1 MGLPPWIEGRL
12 DQYLQCLCIVMYVS
26 STKKPLKYSGAPTPP
41 EVFRDVFA
49 PNFEVNETAGMVRT
63 QIYLT
68 RAEHGFISTEAA
80 RRGETMAAVIRGC
93 IDDKMRVPDTA
104 WTANPMLEPTPSD
117 AGPVLPE
124 DAAINHD
131 HYLYGTPKK
140 YLKKRGKW
148 VLAEPEAGR

>member
-1 MGLPPWIEGRL
+1 
-12 DQYLQCLCIVMYVS
+12 MYVS
-26 STKKPLKYSGAPTPP
+26 SMKKPLKYSSAPKPP
-41 EVFRDVFA
+41 DVLRDLPA
-49 PNFEVNETAGMVRT
+49 LTRGLNESVGMVRT

-68 RAEHGFISTEAA
+68 RTEHGFIEAEAA

>member
-1 MGLPPWIEGRL
+1 M
-12 DQYLQCLCIVMYVS
+12 
-26 STKKPLKYSGAPTPP
+26 KKSLKYSSAPKPP
-41 EVFRDVFA
+41 DVLRDLPA
-49 PNFEVNETAGMVRT
+49 LTRGLNESVGMVRT

-68 RAEHGFISTEAA
+68 RTEHGFIEAEAA

-104 WTANPMLEPTPSD
+104 WAANPMLEPTPAD
-117 AGPVLPE
+117 AGLELPE

-131 HYLYGTPKK
+131 HYLYGTAKK

-148 VLAEPEAGR
+148 VLAESEARH

>member
-1 MGLPPWIEGRL
+1 M
-12 DQYLQCLCIVMYVS
+12 
-26 STKKPLKYSGAPTPP
+26 KKPLKYSSAPKPP
-41 EVFRDVFA
+41 DVLRDLPA
-49 PNFEVNETAGMVRT
+49 LTRGLNESVGMVRT

-68 RAEHGFISTEAA
+68 RTEHGFIEAEAA

>member
-1 MGLPPWIEGRL
+1 M
-12 DQYLQCLCIVMYVS
+12 
-26 STKKPLKYSGAPTPP
+26 KKPLKYLSAPKPP
-41 EVFRDVFA
+41 DVLRDVFE
-49 PNFEVNETAGMVRT
+49 PNFDGNETSGMVRT

-68 RAEHGFISTEAA
+68 RAEHGYIATEAA

-104 WTANPMLEPTPSD
+104 WTANPMLEPTPPE
-117 AGPVLPE
+117 AGPELPE

-140 YLKKRGKW
+140 YLKKRGQW
-148 VLAEPEAGR
+148 VLAEPEARR

>member
-1 MGLPPWIEGRL
+1 M
-12 DQYLQCLCIVMYVS
+12 
-26 STKKPLKYSGAPTPP
+26 KKPLKYSSAPKPP
-41 EVFRDVFA
+41 DVLRDLTA
-49 PNFEVNETAGMVRT
+49 LTRGLNESVGMVRT

-68 RAEHGFISTEAA
+68 RTEHGFIEAEAA

-104 WTANPMLEPTPSD
+104 WAANPMLEPTPSE
-117 AGPVLPE
+117 AGLELPE

-131 HYLYGTPKK
+131 HYLYGTAKK

-148 VLAEPEAGR
+148 VLAESEARH

>member
-1 MGLPPWIEGRL
+1 M
-12 DQYLQCLCIVMYVS
+12 
-26 STKKPLKYSGAPTPP
+26 KKPLKYSSAPKPP
-41 EVFRDVFA
+41 DVLRDLPA
-49 PNFEVNETAGMVRT
+49 LSRGLNESMGMVRT

-68 RAEHGFISTEAA
+68 RTEHGFIEAEAA

-104 WTANPMLEPTPSD
+104 WAANPMLEPTPSD
-117 AGPVLPE
+117 AGLELPE

-131 HYLYGTPKK
+131 HYLYGTAKK

-148 VLAEPEAGR
+148 VLAESEARH

>member
-1 MGLPPWIEGRL
+1 M
-12 DQYLQCLCIVMYVS
+12 
-26 STKKPLKYSGAPTPP
+26 KKPLKYSSAPKPP
-41 EVFRDVFA
+41 DVLRDLPA
-49 PNFEVNETAGMVRT
+49 LTRGLNESVGMVRT

-68 RAEHGFISTEAA
+68 RTEHGFIEAEAA

-104 WTANPMLEPTPSD
+104 WAANPMLEPTPSD
-117 AGPVLPE
+117 AGLELPE

-131 HYLYGTPKK
+131 HYLYGTAKK

-148 VLAEPEAGR
+148 VLAESEARH

>member
-1 MGLPPWIEGRL
+1 M
-12 DQYLQCLCIVMYVS
+12 
-26 STKKPLKYSGAPTPP
+26 KKPLKYSSVPKPP
-41 EVFRDVFA
+41 DVLRDLPA
-49 PNFEVNETAGMVRT
+49 LSRGLNESVGMVRT

-68 RAEHGFISTEAA
+68 RTEHGFIEAEAA

-104 WTANPMLEPTPSD
+104 WAANPMLEPTPAD
-117 AGPVLPE
+117 AGLELPE

-131 HYLYGTPKK
+131 HYLYGTAKK

-148 VLAEPEAGR
+148 VLAESEARH

>member
-1 MGLPPWIEGRL
+1 M
-12 DQYLQCLCIVMYVS
+12 
-26 STKKPLKYSGAPTPP
+26 KKPLKYSSAPKPP
-41 EVFRDVFA
+41 DVLRDLPA
-49 PNFEVNETAGMVRT
+49 LTRGLNESVGMVRT

-68 RAEHGFISTEAA
+68 RTEHGFIEAEAA

-104 WTANPMLEPTPSD
+104 WAANPMLEPTPSD
-117 AGPVLPE
+117 AGLELPE

-131 HYLYGTPKK
+131 HYLYGTAKK

-148 VLAEPEAGR
+148 VLVESEARH

>member
-1 MGLPPWIEGRL
+1 M
-12 DQYLQCLCIVMYVS
+12 
-26 STKKPLKYSGAPTPP
+26 KKPLKYSSAPKPP
-41 EVFRDVFA
+41 DVLRDLTA
-49 PNFEVNETAGMVRT
+49 LTRGLNESVGMVRT

-68 RAEHGFISTEAA
+68 RTEHGFIEAEAA

-104 WTANPMLEPTPSD
+104 WAANPMLEPTPSD
-117 AGPVLPE
+117 AGLELPE

-131 HYLYGTPKK
+131 HYLYGTAKK

-148 VLAEPEAGR
+148 VLAESEARH

>member
-1 MGLPPWIEGRL
+1 MTVEAFVG
-12 DQYLQCLCIVMYVS
+12 V
-26 STKKPLKYSGAPTPP
+26 
-41 EVFRDVFA
+41 
-49 PNFEVNETAGMVRT
+49 
-63 QIYLT
+63 
-68 RAEHGFISTEAA
+68 EAA
-80 RRGETMAAVIRGC
+80 ETKLEMLGAVRSIVIVVDAVAA
-93 IDDKMRVPDTA
+93 
-104 WTANPMLEPTPSD
+104 D

>member
-1 MGLPPWIEGRL
+1 M
-12 DQYLQCLCIVMYVS
+12 
-26 STKKPLKYSGAPTPP
+26 KKSLKYSSAPKPP
-41 EVFRDVFA
+41 DVLRDLPA
-49 PNFEVNETAGMVRT
+49 LSRGLNESVGMVRT

-68 RAEHGFISTEAA
+68 RTEHGFIEAEAA

-104 WTANPMLEPTPSD
+104 WAANPMLEPTPSD
-117 AGPVLPE
+117 AGLELPE

-131 HYLYGTPKK
+131 HYLYGTAKK

-148 VLAEPEAGR
+148 VLAESEARH

>member
-1 MGLPPWIEGRL
+1 
-12 DQYLQCLCIVMYVS
+12 MYMS
-26 STKKPLKYSGAPTPP
+26 LMKKPLKYSSAPKPP
-41 EVFRDVFA
+41 DVLRDLPA
-49 PNFEVNETAGMVRT
+49 LTRGLNESVGMVRT

-68 RAEHGFISTEAA
+68 RTEHGFIEAEAA

-104 WTANPMLEPTPSD
+104 WAANPMLEPTPSD
-117 AGPVLPE
+117 AGLELPE

-131 HYLYGTPKK
+131 HYLYGTAKK

-148 VLAEPEAGR
+148 VLAESEARH

>member
-1 MGLPPWIEGRL
+1 ME
-12 DQYLQCLCIVMYVS
+12 
-26 STKKPLKYSGAPTPP
+26 KPLKYSSAPKPP
-41 EVFRDVFA
+41 DVLRDLPA
-49 PNFEVNETAGMVRT
+49 LTRGLNESVGMVRT

-68 RAEHGFISTEAA
+68 RTEHGFIEAEAA

-104 WTANPMLEPTPSD
+104 WAANPMLEPTPSE
-117 AGPVLPE
+117 AGLELPE

-131 HYLYGTPKK
+131 HYLYGTAKK

-148 VLAEPEAGR
+148 VLAESEARH

>member
-1 MGLPPWIEGRL
+1 M
-12 DQYLQCLCIVMYVS
+12 
-26 STKKPLKYSGAPTPP
+26 KKPLKYSSAPKPP
-41 EVFRDVFA
+41 DVLRDLPA
-49 PNFEVNETAGMVRT
+49 LTRGLNESVGMVRT

-68 RAEHGFISTEAA
+68 RTEHGFIKAEAA

-104 WTANPMLEPTPSD
+104 WAANPMLEPTPSE
-117 AGPVLPE
+117 AGLELPE

-131 HYLYGTPKK
+131 HYLYGTAKK

-148 VLAEPEAGR
+148 VLAESEARH

>member
-1 MGLPPWIEGRL
+1 M
-12 DQYLQCLCIVMYVS
+12 
-26 STKKPLKYSGAPTPP
+26 KKPLKYSSAPKPP
-41 EVFRDVFA
+41 DVLRDLPA
-49 PNFEVNETAGMVRT
+49 LSRGINESVGMVRT

-68 RAEHGFISTEAA
+68 RTEHGFIEAEAA

-104 WTANPMLEPTPSD
+104 WAANPMLEPTPSD
-117 AGPVLPE
+117 AGLELPE

-131 HYLYGTPKK
+131 HYLYGTAKK

-148 VLAEPEAGR
+148 VLAESEARH

>member
-1 MGLPPWIEGRL
+1 M
-12 DQYLQCLCIVMYVS
+12 
-26 STKKPLKYSGAPTPP
+26 KKPLKYSSAPKPP
-41 EVFRDVFA
+41 DVLRDLPA
-49 PNFEVNETAGMVRT
+49 LSRGLNESVGMVRT

-68 RAEHGFISTEAA
+68 RTEHGFIEAEAA

-104 WTANPMLEPTPSD
+104 WAANPMLEPTPSD
-117 AGPVLPE
+117 AGLELPE

-131 HYLYGTPKK
+131 HYLYGTAKK

-148 VLAEPEAGR
+148 VLAESEARH